1 VPFRVTASLKL
12 PVLHRLPD
20 DSDLSVI
27 TPKAPAPQQRS
38 ARHGDCHKRHAILV
52 HVVEYQIANRDS
64 GEFYRLITTI
74 TDWEEALSPGP
85 GRRLPPTLGR
95 HTAGPNAC
103 TPPVG
108 SGG

>member
-1 VPFRVTASLKL
+1 VTA
-12 PVLHRLPD
+12 
-20 DSDLSVI
+20 
-27 TPKAPAPQQRS
+27 T
-38 ARHGDCHKRHAILV
+38 KRHAILV

-103 TPPVG
+103 TPQSAAAVSEPAEAAVG
-108 SGG
+108 LAPLLTAAAASTTAFEEGA